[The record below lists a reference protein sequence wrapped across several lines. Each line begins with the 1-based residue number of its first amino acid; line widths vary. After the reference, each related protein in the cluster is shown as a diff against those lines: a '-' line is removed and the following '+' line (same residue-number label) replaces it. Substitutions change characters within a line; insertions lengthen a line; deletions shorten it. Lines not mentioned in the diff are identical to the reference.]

1 MDIVQNYNYPALVA
15 ENKNYVQKNVPRQH
29 SFVLEEGPT
38 KTCVWFIIPSFTV
51 TLLKKCFMVN
61 VVTGSDI
68 LVCCTCHSLYM
79 FYSIQAGMLLP
90 SLSLSHTAQ

>member
-38 KTCVWFIIPSFTV
+38 KTCV
-51 TLLKKCFMVN
+51 
-61 VVTGSDI
+61 
-68 LVCCTCHSLYM
+68 
-79 FYSIQAGMLLP
+79 
-90 SLSLSHTAQ
+90 